1 MDQQLYDFGMIG
13 LGGMGR
19 NFLLN
24 VADDG
29 FGALGTDID
38 GEKVAALN
46 EEGEA
51 MRVKGVATQEEFVH

>member
-13 LGGMGR
+13 LGVMGR

-29 FGALGTDID
+29 FGVALADD
-38 GEKVAALN
+38 RVAAHTLKRD
-46 EEGEA
+46 G
-51 MRVKGVATQEEFVH
+51 